1 MLGCCLLYCS
11 PCLWSGC
18 GEGTEGHVDGVQS
31 GHRGMYAGSVEGAQ
45 ETCGGGKG
53 CGGTPRGAEGV

>member
-1 MLGCCLLYCS
+1 MGCRV
-11 PCLWSGC
+11 
-18 GEGTEGHVDGVQS
+18 GT
-31 GHRGMYAGSVEGAQ
+31 GMYAGRVEGAQ